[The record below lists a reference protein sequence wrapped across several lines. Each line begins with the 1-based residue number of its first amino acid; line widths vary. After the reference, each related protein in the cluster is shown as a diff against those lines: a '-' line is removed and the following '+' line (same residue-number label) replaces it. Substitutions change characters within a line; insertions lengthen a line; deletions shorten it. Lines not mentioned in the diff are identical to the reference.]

1 MTIDELF
8 EKFED
13 NVIFLDSG
21 EEIWREIKE
30 SFEQQKWTV
39 DLLLV
44 RVKELEDRLNIV
56 EKDNAWS
63 QMKKTVV

>member
-1 MTIDELF
+1 MTIDELLD
-8 EKFED
+8 KFED

-21 EEIWREIKE
+21 EEIWKEIRE

-39 DLLLV
+39 DILLA
-44 RVKELEDRLNIV
+44 RVKELEERLNTF

>member
-39 DLLLV
+39 DLLLA